1 MGNHK
6 RAIDGYL
13 EAEKIS
19 NIPDWEIYFNLGMY
33 QIFSS
38 NFLNIKIEYY

>member
-6 RAIDGYL
+6 RAIDAYL
-13 EAEKIS
+13 EAEKIL

-33 QIFSS
+33 
-38 NFLNIKIEYY
+38 

>member
-6 RAIDGYL
+6 RAIDAYL

-19 NIPDWEIYFNLGMY
+19 NISDWEIYFNLGMY
-33 QIFSS
+33 
-38 NFLNIKIEYY
+38 